1 MPRNLAR
8 AILIVLLAT
17 GCVTSRHP
25 EVVTASSAGATS
37 TWDEI
42 LAGPGVIEH
51 EAVVSGRWVA
61 DLSGLVNLDHPAAE
75 ALVDAPTPIVLP
87 VHVLRHPEHGVFVID
102 TGVHRGL
109 VSGERRIVKGLVARA
124 LSDVE
129 EVESLASILERQPA
143 PLSGVFVTHL
153 HLDHLLGLPD
163 VPTEVPIYVGPG
175 EQAPK
180 SLMNAA
186 LRPTYRRLFGGRPP
200 LQVWQYVDAPAP
212 ISGMVDVLGDGSLWA
227 LQTPGHTKGSTSF
240 LVLTTEGP
248 QLILG
253 DTSHTWWGWTHGVE
267 PGTFTLDHAR
277 NAESIAALRALVD
290 RYPQI
295 RVHVGHEM
303 APAAGSGAP

>member
-1 MPRNLAR
+1 MLRNLSR
-8 AILIVLLAT
+8 TVLVGLLVT

-25 EVVTASSAGATS
+25 EVVMDSSPGAAT

-61 DLSGLVNLDHPAAE
+61 DLSGLLNLDHPAAAE
-75 ALVDAPTPIVLP
+75 VVDVPINIVLP
-87 VHVLRHPEHGVFVID
+87 VHVLHHPEHGVFVID

-109 VSGERRIVKGLVARA
+109 VSGERRILRGLVAHA

-129 EVESLASILERQPA
+129 EVESLESILKRQSA
-143 PLSGVFVTHL
+143 PLAGVLVTHL

-175 EQAPK
+175 EQTPK
-180 SLMNAA
+180 SLTNAA
-186 LRPTYRRLFGGRPP
+186 LRPTYRRLFQGRPP
-200 LQVWQYVDAPAP
+200 LQVWQYVDALDP
-212 ISGMVDVLGDGSLWA
+212 ITGMVDVLGDGSLWA

-240 LVLTTEGP
+240 LALTTEGP
-248 QLILG
+248 QLFLG
-253 DTSHTWWGWTHGVE
+253 DTSHTWWGWDHGVE
-267 PGTFTLDHAR
+267 PGTFTDDHAR
-277 NAESIAALRALVD
+277 NAESLAALRALVD

-303 APAAGSGAP
+303 